1 MNFINKIYKDK
12 YFMNTFVH
20 KAGTGSL
27 FQNQFKNKE
36 NHPDYTGK
44 IILSKDYKAGDI
56 LKIGAW
62 KKVSVN
68 GVFLSLSENT
78 FDKEENFNDEAGI

>member
-1 MNFINKIYKDK
+1 
-12 YFMNTFVH
+12 MNTFVH

-27 FQNQFKNKE
+27 FPNQFKNKE

-44 IILSKDYKAGDI
+44 IILSKEYKAGDV
-56 LKIGAW
+56 LKIAAW

-68 GVFLSLSENT
+68 RVFLSLSENT

>member
-1 MNFINKIYKDK
+1 MSNFI
-12 YFMNTFVH
+12 H
-20 KAGTGSL
+20 KSGTGSL
-27 FQNQFKNKE
+27 FPNQFKNKE

-44 IILSKDYKAGDI
+44 IILSKEYKAGDV
-56 LKIGAW
+56 LKIAAW
-62 KKVSVN
+62 KRVSVN

>member
-1 MNFINKIYKDK
+1 MSNFI
-12 YFMNTFVH
+12 H

-27 FQNQFKNKE
+27 FPNQFKNKE

-44 IILSKDYKAGDI
+44 IILSKDYKPGDEV
-56 LKIGAW
+56 KIAAW